1 MFTLICR
8 PAEVHLITKSPGVSL
23 YRTQNCEMPGREK
36 DHNKSRIIEEES
48 QVSKTIQE
56 RVNRSKQETT
66 HSSWVRRA
74 QQMTS
79 LLILAVIK
87 RSELQCDFAIRNMQL
102 DTMVSIH
109 IFSIRNMQLDKM
121 VSIHIFAIRNMQ
133 LDTMVSIHIF
143 CLWRPNAY
151 IQRGVVVFC
160 LQQTS
165 IHSHPFVRPMH
176 QEIGK
181 ARDGI
186 EAKSPV
192 QRDGTILG

>member
-1 MFTLICR
+1 
-8 PAEVHLITKSPGVSL
+8 
-23 YRTQNCEMPGREK
+23 MPGREK

-56 RVNRSKQETT
+56 RVNRSKQGTT

-109 IFSIRNMQLDKM
+109 IF
-121 VSIHIFAIRNMQ
+121 AIRNMQ

-143 CLWRPNAY
+143 CL
-151 IQRGVVVFC
+151 
-160 LQQTS
+160 
-165 IHSHPFVRPMH
+165 
-176 QEIGK
+176 
-181 ARDGI
+181 
-186 EAKSPV
+186 
-192 QRDGTILG
+192 